1 MPEIRYA
8 QIFKDGELIDSQPY
22 EVSDEELALE
32 NAEQVISQL
41 SAKED
46 NEMTTPEMA
55 QFLKALARAR

>member
-8 QIFKDGELIDSQPY
+8 QIFKDGQLIDSQPY

-41 SAKED
+41 SAKGD
-46 NEMTTPEMA
+46 DEMTTLEMA

>member
-8 QIFKDGELIDSQPY
+8 QIFKDGQLIDSQPY

-32 NAEQVISQL
+32 NAEQVIKRL
-41 SAKED
+41 SAKAD
-46 NEMTTPEMA
+46 NEMTTLEMA

>member
-8 QIFKDGELIDSQPY
+8 QIFKDGQLIDSQPY

-41 SAKED
+41 SAKAD
-46 NEMTTPEMA
+46 DEMTTLEMA

>member
-1 MPEIRYA
+1 MPVIRYA
-8 QIFKDGELIDSQPY
+8 QIFKDGQLIDSEPY

-41 SAKED
+41 SAKGD
-46 NEMTTPEMA
+46 NEMTTLEMA

>member
-8 QIFKDGELIDSQPY
+8 QIFKDGKLIDSQPY

-32 NAEQVISQL
+32 NAEQVIKRL
-41 SAKED
+41 SAKVD
-46 NEMTTPEMA
+46 NEMTTLEMA

>member
-1 MPEIRYA
+1 MPVIRYA
-8 QIFKDGELIDSQPY
+8 QIFKDGQLIDSQPY

-32 NAEQVISQL
+32 NADQVIKRL
-41 SAKED
+41 SAKAD